1 MERIKDFL
9 YDISDLFFS
18 LLIIGLIFFVV
29 SLKLND
35 TMADTWFSNIRQSD
49 IDSVEFEDI
58 STPNLEIPLQEDDDT
73 VVFEPEEDP
82 IIDEPEEAVVEV
94 KEVTFEILPGSSGY
108 KIATNLKSDNLI
120 EDTNLFIQTLD
131 EMKLGN
137 KLRAGSHKLS
147 TDMTIEDI
155 ILKLTGQ

>member
-35 TMADTWFSNIRQSD
+35 TMADTWFSNINQSD
-49 IDSVEFEDI
+49 IDAVEFEDI
-58 STPNLEIPLQEDDDT
+58 EAPNLELPLEEDDLVSD
-73 VVFEPEEDP
+73 VDEPVEV
-82 IIDEPEEAVVEV
+82 IDEPDPPISEV
-94 KEVTFEILPGSSGY
+94 KEVTFEILPGTSGY
-108 KIATNLKSDNLI
+108 KIATNLKSNQLI
-120 EDTNLFIQTLD
+120 QDIEVFIQTLD

-147 TDMTIEDI
+147 TDMTVEAI

>member
-58 STPNLEIPLQEDDDT
+58 TTPNLEIPLQEEDDT
-73 VVFEPEEDP
+73 VVVEPEEDQ
-82 IIDEPEEAVVEV
+82 IIDEPEPPVVEV
-94 KEVTFEILPGSSGY
+94 KEVTFEILPGTSGY
-108 KIATNLKSDNLI
+108 KIATNLKSDHLI
-120 EDTNLFIQTLD
+120 DDVNLFIQTLD